1 MRRFLAGQARQEALH
16 AAVFQGAIAWLAPR
30 HLSACPLL
38 PALERYRALIEDA
51 IRRGRF
57 LETVLAE
64 QVILEGLGEA
74 ILKRLEAG
82 LVKRKA
88 GFSRLRC
95 ILLHQEEAHH
105 GFGCHVLERAMA
117 TGRTSSDAL
126 QLRALEYLTLTDAM
140 VATLSELFVSID
152 EDPSAYASDAKRSLP
167 AWLAR

>member
-74 ILKRLEAG
+74 ILGRIEAG

-88 GFSRLRC
+88 GFSRLRR

-105 GFGCHVLERAMA
+105 DFGCHAQRFVRVHRRRSFGLCFGCQALS
-117 TGRTSSDAL
+117 TSLACPMISVIIPAL
-126 QLRALEYLTLTDAM
+126 NEEKALPETLRHLL
-140 VATLSELFVSID
+140 
-152 EDPSAYASDAKRSLP
+152 KK
-167 AWLAR
+167 